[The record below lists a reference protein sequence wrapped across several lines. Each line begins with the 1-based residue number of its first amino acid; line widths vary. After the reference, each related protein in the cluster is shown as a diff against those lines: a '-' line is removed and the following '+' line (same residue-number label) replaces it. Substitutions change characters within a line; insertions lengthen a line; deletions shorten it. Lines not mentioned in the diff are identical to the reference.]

1 MKKEK
6 LNLWIFLLAYFAISF
21 VFLSQSYTFFK
32 KQIILNNEMIIGTV
46 LQSDANKVSEVVA
59 ALKEEKFTSSHV
71 LAKYGLENLES
82 LDYLPSMKKVK
93 RDYFLWGSFI
103 IFISAFFFSFL
114 YLKVIKKKQKQYQ
127 LLDEYFYNILYN
139 DQYIYFNKVIDDD
152 FTTVQNDITKVTRR
166 LQNALASEEKNK
178 KELSKTLADI
188 SHQLKTPL
196 TSLAIMNDALKYDDM
211 VK

>member
-93 RDYFLWGSFI
+93 RDYFLWGIFI

-114 YLKVIKKKQKQYQ
+114 LPLSRIFSLYS
-127 LLDEYFYNILYN
+127 FILYPQKLTPCLLLN
-139 DQYIYFNKVIDDD
+139 ICVFLFNSNSRFLFKQLFIFSNAYFASSFV
-152 FTTVQNDITKVTRR
+152 FTIIMLSSKY
-166 LQNALASEEKNK
+166 LQ
-178 KELSKTLADI
+178 
-188 SHQLKTPL
+188 
-196 TSLAIMNDALKYDDM
+196 
-211 VK
+211 